1 MAIQTVTHAPILRPL
16 IPLNTMEY
24 GGVRCWRSVWWR
36 LEGWGGVDDPSIA
49 FKSNAQG
56 GSSTD
61 AGGGGGGGGRLAG
74 PEYYFSSS
82 TIWAHVPVLTG
93 GEIGICFTDP
103 GGNINESFTGPGLFF
118 HWPEG
123 GGERVGRGGG
133 GGVCAG
139 CPTDG
144 GGP

>member
-1 MAIQTVTHAPILRPL
+1 MG
-16 IPLNTMEY
+16 E
-24 GGVRCWRSVWWR
+24 S
-36 LEGWGGVDDPSIA
+36 
-49 FKSNAQG
+49 
-56 GSSTD
+56 D
-61 AGGGGGGGGRLAG
+61 AGGQCGGDWRGGEGLMTRQSLLKVTPRGAQARTRGGGGGGRLAG